1 MLTAKPYR
9 TARSE
14 RAARVAAAGEAL
26 YGPRWQTSLARDL
39 GVAART
45 VQRWH
50 AGDRVVPSRVAG
62 ELRELLVER
71 RVGIDALLVELSGR
85 QL

>member
-1 MLTAKPYR
+1 MPPRAG
-9 TARSE
+9 ARSLT
-14 RAARVAAAGEAL
+14 RALLAAAGEAL

-39 GVAART
+39 DVAVRT

-50 AGDRVVPSRVAG
+50 AGDRAVPSSLAG

-71 RVGIDALLVELSGR
+71 RVGIDELLAGLF
-85 QL
+85 